1 MNLRNK
7 INKIFVLFIILTLSI
22 ISLEVMLRFFGY
34 TPWKYIDD
42 RTGINKSDDTKGWI
56 AKEGSHEIIASKEY
70 MEKTIMNI
78 LKEGNRFTGLHSKKK
93 EKIIIIGGSF
103 TQGWGVNDNETY
115 SFNLQTKLKNYEIA
129 NFGQSGYGTVQS
141 YLLLKEIFN
150 KYDNI
155 KLVLYGFI
163 DHHEYRNVARAEW
176 LETLLKFSGKNN
188 KLKPKI
194 PYANLDLENK
204 IIIKD
209 PISYIKLPLREFSAL
224 VTVIEKI
231 YMKKITK
238 SRKKIQKDLVDKLS
252 LEIKNIT
259 EAKKAKFIFVNLKSN
274 IEEHKIFFLKNK
286 INFVDCNLSLNN
298 DLLIKGDYHP
308 NGKAHS
314 FYSEC
319 ILEYINKNKLLF

>member
-1 MNLRNK
+1 MDLRNK
-7 INKIFVLFIILTLSI
+7 IKKFFVLITI
-22 ISLEVMLRFFGY
+22 ISLSILSLELMLRFFGY
-34 TPWKYIDD
+34 TPWKYIND
-42 RTGINKSDDTKGWI
+42 RTFINKPDATKGWI
-56 AKEGSHEIIASKEY
+56 AKEGSYEVIASKEY
-70 MEKTIMNI
+70 MEKTTINI
-78 LKEGNRFTGLHSKKK
+78 LEEGNRFTGLDSKKK

-115 SFNLQTKLKNYEIA
+115 SFNLQAQIKNYEIL

-176 LETLLKFSGKNN
+176 LEILLKFSSKNN
-188 KLKPKI
+188 KVKPKI
-194 PYANLDLENK
+194 PYAILNSENK

-209 PISYIKLPLREFSAL
+209 PISYIQLPLREFSAL
-224 VTVIEKI
+224 VNVIEKI
-231 YMKKITK
+231 YMKVITK

-252 LEIKNIT
+252 LEINNIT
-259 EAKKAKFIFVNLKSN
+259 ESKKAKFIFVNLKSN

-286 INFVDCNLSLNN
+286 INFVDCDLNLNN
-298 DLLIKGDYHP
+298 DLLVKGDYHP
-308 NGKAHS
+308 NQKAHN
-314 FYSEC
+314 FYSSC

>member
-7 INKIFVLFIILTLSI
+7 INKFFVLFIILTLSI

-70 MEKTIMNI
+70 MEKTTINI
-78 LKEGNRFTGLHSKKK
+78 LEEGNRFTGLDSKKK

-115 SFNLQTKLKNYEIA
+115 SFNLQTELKNYEIA

-141 YLLLKEIFN
+141 YLLLKEILN

-194 PYANLDLENK
+194 PYAILDLENK
-204 IIIKD
+204 ITIKD

-238 SRKKIQKDLVDKLS
+238 SRKKIQKDLVNKLS
-252 LEIKNIT
+252 L
-259 EAKKAKFIFVNLKSN
+259 
-274 IEEHKIFFLKNK
+274 
-286 INFVDCNLSLNN
+286 
-298 DLLIKGDYHP
+298 
-308 NGKAHS
+308 
-314 FYSEC
+314 
-319 ILEYINKNKLLF
+319 